1 MEKKSG
7 AHALLSNTSFYN
19 LFQKFVGA
27 EQVRRKVVTEFIR
40 PRPNDRVLDIGCGTG
55 EWYPLLGP
63 VDYEGIDASADYIA
77 SAQRKFPTGKFSC
90 ARIESRPIDPTSAV
104 DIAIAIGVLHHLPNE
119 HSDHL
124 VRVAAAS
131 LKPGGRLITLDP
143 CFDERQNTWARY
155 VIRHDRG
162 KNVRTLAG
170 YIALASAAFPSVQST
185 LWLDPLRIPYTYG
198 ILECTK

>member
-7 AHALLSNTSFYN
+7 AHALLSNASIYN

-27 EQVRRKVVTEFIR
+27 EQVRRKVVAEFIR

-77 SAQRKFPTGKFSC
+77 SAQLKFPTGKFTC
-90 ARIESRPIDPTSAV
+90 ARVESRPIDPTFAI

-119 HSDHL
+119 DSEHL

-143 CFDERQNTWARY
+143 CFDKSQNTWARF

-170 YIALASAAFPSVQST
+170 YTALASAAFSSVQPT
-185 LWLDPLRIPYTYG
+185 LWLDPLRIPYTYA